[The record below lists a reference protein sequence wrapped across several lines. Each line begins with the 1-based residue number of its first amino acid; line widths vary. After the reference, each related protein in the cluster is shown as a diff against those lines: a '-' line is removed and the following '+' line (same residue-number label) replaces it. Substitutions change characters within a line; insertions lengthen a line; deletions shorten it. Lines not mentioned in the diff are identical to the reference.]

1 MASPPISRLR
11 ADAENVLAHGP
22 QTEVPTRSAQEL
34 LHELQVHQIELEMQ
48 NETLRQSQIA
58 LEESRDRYVDLYEF
72 APLGYL
78 SLDHTGLIR
87 DINLTGAALLGEE
100 RGKLRQRRFA
110 HFVLPKDQDRWQR
123 HFLRALRQAGKET
136 CELSL
141 KRGDGTII
149 HARLDSLQSTGNDES
164 PTLRI
169 ALTDISDLRQ
179 VMANLAA
186 SEARLRLAKNAAGLG
201 IYDRDFISGKL
212 EWDERTREIWGFGPN
227 DATSAEQIISVL
239 HPDDLP
245 AITAEIERA
254 CDPQGSG
261 EFNAEFRIIR
271 RADGCVHHLVA
282 NGQVFFE
289 GGRAVRG
296 VGVVEDISAQKRLE
310 KEGQKRR
317 SEMEFLVNQQVAV
330 QTTAAI
336 AHELNQPLISI
347 SVYSEAALRMLK
359 SGIKHPEKLAHA
371 LEGAMEQSHRAGRTL
386 HELLNFLQKGEAAR
400 EPTDLN
406 DVVHEALAT
415 AEESGYGGFRSV
427 VELEQGLRPVLAN
440 RLQMQKV
447 LINLLRNGVEAMRN
461 AGVPTAAI
469 TITVRTHGEKDMAL
483 VTVQDS
489 GPGLDVKTAQRIFDP
504 FFSTKAKGM
513 GLGLA
518 ISRALIE
525 AHGGRLWANP
535 DASPGATFHF
545 TVPFAS

>member
-535 DASPGATFHF
+535 DAGPGATFHF